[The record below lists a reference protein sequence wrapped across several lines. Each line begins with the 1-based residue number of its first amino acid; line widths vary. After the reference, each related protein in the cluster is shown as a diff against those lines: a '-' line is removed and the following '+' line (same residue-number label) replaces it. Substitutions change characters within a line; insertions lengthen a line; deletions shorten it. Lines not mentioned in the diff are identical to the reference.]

1 MILAKIACLLAL
13 LVQTASAE
21 MTWSEQVVERTLDNG
36 FEMILLEDH
45 KAPVAVIQVWYRVGA
60 RNELPGTTGLS
71 HMLEHMMFKGT
82 EKNGPGEYSRIIA
95 RNGGDEN
102 AFTSDDGTTYF
113 AKIAADRIDVELRL
127 EADRMRNLVLSEDL
141 FEPERQVV
149 MEERRLRVDDQPIAY
164 LFETLSAQTFLE
176 HPYRQP
182 VIGWASD
189 IEGWRLEDLQRQYDL
204 YYQPNNA
211 FLVAVGDF
219 DAEALA
225 ARVSELFGPIPRG
238 PQPPAVRARE
248 QEPRGP
254 GRVTVRRPTQL
265 PFVAINYRVPNL
277 DHPDSAALEVIEVLL
292 SAGKTSRMYR
302 SLVETDRIALSAG
315 ASYARTAIDDKTF
328 TLTAQAQPGTTPQRL
343 EEALLAQAKALRETP
358 PLARELDRAK
368 SQIEAAYVFSQDSM
382 FYRALILGTYELA
395 GGWQKADDYLPSI
408 RAVTA
413 EDVQRAAATWLGEKN
428 RTVGILLP
436 EAPPTETE
444 TTR

>member
-1 MILAKIACLLAL
+1 
-13 LVQTASAE
+13 
-21 MTWSEQVVERTLDNG
+21 
-36 FEMILLEDH
+36 
-45 KAPVAVIQVWYRVGA
+45 
-60 RNELPGTTGLS
+60 
-71 HMLEHMMFKGT
+71 MLEHMMFKGT

-248 QEPRGP
+248 QEPRGC
-254 GRVTVRRPTQL
+254 
-265 PFVAINYRVPNL
+265 
-277 DHPDSAALEVIEVLL
+277 LL
-292 SAGKTSRMYR
+292 YTSPSPRDKRQSRMP
-302 SLVETDRIALSAG
+302 SSA
-315 ASYARTAIDDKTF
+315 
-328 TLTAQAQPGTTPQRL
+328 
-343 EEALLAQAKALRETP
+343 
-358 PLARELDRAK
+358 
-368 SQIEAAYVFSQDSM
+368 
-382 FYRALILGTYELA
+382 
-395 GGWQKADDYLPSI
+395 
-408 RAVTA
+408 
-413 EDVQRAAATWLGEKN
+413 
-428 RTVGILLP
+428 
-436 EAPPTETE
+436 
-444 TTR
+444 